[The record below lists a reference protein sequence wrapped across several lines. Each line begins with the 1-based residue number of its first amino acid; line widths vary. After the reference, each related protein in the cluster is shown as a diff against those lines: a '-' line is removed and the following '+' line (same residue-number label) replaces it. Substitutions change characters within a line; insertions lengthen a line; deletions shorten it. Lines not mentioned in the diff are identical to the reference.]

1 MRGRNQALGVCL
13 IGALFPPLQGLFYAV
28 ISLVVLRKGM
38 LEAGWV
44 LIWACL
50 PMLGYFAFN
59 LDITPVYALASMVAL
74 AYVLKITASWAFTLA
89 ALVIFS
95 IVGALIFEASAS
107 QLLNDYVGLV
117 FKDLVLKDAEQA
129 YDLFFGML
137 ALGFALNLLVFL
149 ILARWWQGELYNPGG
164 FGQEFRALR
173 IPPMFSAVLVG
184 LCLSAYGIG
193 ELVRWGQLLVLPLLI
208 AAVALVHWLAKDKG
222 LSRSWL
228 VSFYLLLI
236 FMFQFIMP
244 VLIVAGLMDSWFGL
258 REKFRSDREV

>member
-1 MRGRNQALGVCL
+1 MRALAEFVMRGRNQALGVCL

-107 QLLNDYVGLV
+107 QLLNDYVGPIQRSGIKGCRTGLRFV
-117 FKDLVLKDAEQA
+117 FWYACAWVCA
-129 YDLFFGML
+129 
-137 ALGFALNLLVFL
+137 
-149 ILARWWQGELYNPGG
+149 
-164 FGQEFRALR
+164 
-173 IPPMFSAVLVG
+173 
-184 LCLSAYGIG
+184 
-193 ELVRWGQLLVLPLLI
+193 
-208 AAVALVHWLAKDKG
+208 
-222 LSRSWL
+222 
-228 VSFYLLLI
+228 
-236 FMFQFIMP
+236 QFISVFDPGKM
-244 VLIVAGLMDSWFGL
+244 VAG
-258 REKFRSDREV
+258 